1 MSPSIEQRTSERIPA
16 RNRVKIL
23 VQGRMVAYTM
33 AINLSL
39 GGVLVA
45 AAPPL
50 PLGSRCEL
58 ALFTAQNGQGRG
70 ILTEGTVVRSDSQ
83 GTAIQFLQALPPES
97 FRVLARQTAMNTT
110 RSILNAYRDY
120 FRVGQSEGLAD
131 CEKLLGVS
139 KRTYRT
145 VFITTF
151 STCIPM
157 AILPVW
163 LLRESIPAAPVWAK
177 IAAAFAYGAVWLLL
191 VQPTIDLTAFRVLR
205 QKSAPGP
212 KT

>member
-1 MSPSIEQRTSERIPA
+1 MSPSIEQRTSERVPTK
-16 RNRVKIL
+16 NRVKIL
-23 VQGRMVAYTM
+23 AQGKMVAYTL
-33 AINLSL
+33 AVNLSL

-45 AAPPL
+45 DAPPL

-58 ALFTAQNGQGRG
+58 ALFTSDNGHGRG
-70 ILTEGTVVRSDSQ
+70 ILAEGTVVRSDAQ

-97 FRVLARQTAMNTT
+97 FRVLARQAATNTG

-163 LLRESIPAAPVWAK
+163 LLRESIPAAPAWAK

-191 VQPTIDLTAFRVLR
+191 IQPTLDLTTFRILR
-205 QKSAPGP
+205 QKSTPGP
-212 KT
+212 KI

>member
-1 MSPSIEQRTSERIPA
+1 MSTSVEQRTSERIPTK
-16 RNRVKIL
+16 NRVKVV
-23 VQGRMVAYTM
+23 VQGKMVAYSL
-33 AINLSL
+33 AVNLSL
-39 GGVLVA
+39 GGVLLA

-50 PLGSRCEL
+50 PLGSRCDL
-58 ALFTAQNGQGRG
+58 ALFTPGIQGGQG
-70 ILTEGTVVRSDSQ
+70 ILAQGTVVRSDAQ
-83 GTAIQFLQALPPES
+83 GTAIQFLEALPPES
-97 FRVLARQTAMNTT
+97 FRVLARQTAMDTG

-139 KRTYRT
+139 KHTYRK

-151 STCIPM
+151 SACIPL

-177 IAAAFAYGAVWLLL
+177 ISAAFVYGAAWLLL
-191 VQPTIDLTAFRVLR
+191 IQPTIDLTAFRFLR
-205 QKSAPGP
+205 QRQAPGP
-212 KT
+212 KI